1 MTKEAYLY
9 DKRGLFT
16 FQVSAFLQRHSAAA
30 VVCTLDATKEE
41 RLGRCLNKSGFLF
54 CFFYG
59 CYNGTHEPAIAFV
72 RVRVLAA
79 NVCYNDL
86 LWGAGVRDCKFP
98 SFSLYKCIAHSP
110 CMLSTLLPVAYNAGC
125 IQCRLHTMPVAYT
138 VIHGQEFV
146 TASSRASFSLRSWLL
161 CVKTRRPSRLW

>member
-1 MTKEAYLY
+1 MTKEAY
-9 DKRGLFT
+9 
-16 FQVSAFLQRHSAAA
+16 SHSRCRRSCSGIARQPLCARWTRPKKKGWAAA
-30 VVCTLDATKEE
+30 STRAV
-41 RLGRCLNKSGFLF
+41 FF